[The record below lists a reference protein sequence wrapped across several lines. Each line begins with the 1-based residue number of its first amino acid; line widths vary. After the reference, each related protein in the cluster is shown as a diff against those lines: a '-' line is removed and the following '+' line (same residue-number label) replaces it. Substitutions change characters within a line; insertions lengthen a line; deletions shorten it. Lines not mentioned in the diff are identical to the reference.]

1 MSKTEMIEMMNP
13 CVWLQTC
20 DGSIQQVEQEIAM
33 FCPFI
38 CQELILLSQQGSSKT
53 SPICLPQ
60 QVTPAILTLIL
71 DYCRFHHVKGR
82 SNKERKSYDEKF
94 IRIDAP
100 RLCELTSAAKYLQ
113 LNPLYDLTCHA
124 IARIIEGR
132 SSEEIRDIFHLP
144 DDLMEEEKLE
154 QMLNITC
161 DPRIRLLNRLYAKK
175 RKQLTEL
182 KRVTE
187 NVEVED
193 EDVVDERSVD
203 ELLSFINGWNDGE
216 TKRKKTCKNKNK
228 RKKEDQQKNSSLKEE
243 DDHVF
248 ELDDEIDQALQ
259 EKIDWEV
266 EEFARRLNCSWEE
279 RKQEILRDAGNHREI
294 IAKLFLICLV
304 LDRF

>member
-1 MSKTEMIEMMNP
+1 MSKTEMMNS

-38 CQELILLSQQGSSKT
+38 CQELMLQKGSSKS

-124 IARIIEGR
+124 MARIIEGR
-132 SSEEIRDIFHLP
+132 SSEEIRDIFNLP

-182 KRVTE
+182 KRVTK

-203 ELLSFINGWNDGE
+203 EILSFINGSNDGE
-216 TKRKKTCKNKNK
+216 TNRKKTCKNKKKKNR
-228 RKKEDQQKNSSLKEE
+228 RKKKDQQKNSSLKEE
-243 DDHVF
+243 DDHVVEF
-248 ELDDEIDQALQ
+248 YDEIDQALQ
-259 EKIDWEV
+259 EKIDREV
-266 EEFARRLNCSWEE
+266 EEFARRLNCSWKD
-279 RKQEILRDAGNHREI
+279 RKKEILRDAGNHREI
-294 IAKLFLICLV
+294 IA
-304 LDRF
+304 